1 MCARWRA
8 DDGRR
13 KGGDEKI
20 VAVPHK
26 KIDAQYD
33 GITSYTD
40 LPQNLVDQIGH
51 FFERYKDL
59 EPGKWVK
66 VTGWGDEKQAAK
78 MIEEGMA
85 RIDG

>member
-1 MCARWRA
+1 MEIADRA
-8 DDGRR
+8 QKTLDKR
-13 KGGDEKI
+13 
-20 VAVPHK
+20 
-26 KIDAQYD
+26 
-33 GITSYTD
+33 
-40 LPQNLVDQIGH
+40 N